1 MNLRELAESDL
12 AITLEDSVSGFGTTI
27 TLTEPNL
34 SVAVKA
40 VLSVTATGDEGTVL
54 ANNIQWSAGGE
65 NYRQVGAVTIGASGT
80 ATVSVQAEVAGADGN
95 QDDGT
100 VINTVVPVAGL
111 TGAVVASTTTAGVDR
126 DPDVVHT
133 VQGQYT
139 RIGVEIDPE
148 TGLQVVGKKS
158 AVTVRLSSI
167 GALPADGWQ
176 VEAADI
182 TGATVKGKAHMTMLD
197 LTLGV
202 ATMIIKR

>member
-1 MNLRELAESDL
+1 MNLRELAEADL
-12 AITLEDSVSGFGTTI
+12 AMTLEDSVGGFGTTI

-54 ANNIQWSAGGE
+54 ANNIQWLAGTQY
-65 NYRQVGAVTIGASGT
+65 YRQVGSVTIGASGT

-95 QDDGT
+95 QDNGT

-111 TGAVVASTTTAGVDR
+111 TGAVVASTTTIGVDR
-126 DPDVVHT
+126 DPDVVH
-133 VQGQYT
+133 VVKGQYT

-148 TGLQVVGKKS
+148 TGLQVVGQKS
-158 AVTVRLSSI
+158 AVTVRLSTV
-167 GALPADGWQ
+167 GALPADGWLI
-176 VEAADI
+176 ETTDI
-182 TGATVKGKAHMTMLD
+182 TGATVKGRAHMTMLD
-197 LTLGV
+197 RTLGV